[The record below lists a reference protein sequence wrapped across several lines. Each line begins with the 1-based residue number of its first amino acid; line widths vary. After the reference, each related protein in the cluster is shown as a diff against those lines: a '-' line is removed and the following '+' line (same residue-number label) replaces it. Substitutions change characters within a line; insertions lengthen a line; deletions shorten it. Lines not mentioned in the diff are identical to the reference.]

1 MSRNELSKL
10 MGKRKNEIDVKLL
23 LYAIQK
29 TVAFENLMAKT
40 FNGSTLLR
48 NDEKSLNNKTVSS
61 FLNNNITVSS
71 YFSNK
76 YNYNCSFFFLEN
88 IKCQ

>member
-1 MSRNELSKL
+1 

-40 FNGSTLLR
+40 FNGNTIVQ
-48 NDEKSLNNKTVSS
+48 NYDKSLSNLTVS
-61 FLNNNITVSS
+61 T
-71 YFSNK
+71 
-76 YNYNCSFFFLEN
+76 
-88 IKCQ
+88 

>member
-1 MSRNELSKL
+1 MLIFRNELSKL

-40 FNGSTLLR
+40 FNGNTIAQ
-48 NDEKSLNNKTVSS
+48 NYDKSLNIMNVSS
-61 FLNNNITVSS
+61 NKLLTLNIPV
-71 YFSNK
+71 YK
-76 YNYNCSFFFLEN
+76 
-88 IKCQ
+88 